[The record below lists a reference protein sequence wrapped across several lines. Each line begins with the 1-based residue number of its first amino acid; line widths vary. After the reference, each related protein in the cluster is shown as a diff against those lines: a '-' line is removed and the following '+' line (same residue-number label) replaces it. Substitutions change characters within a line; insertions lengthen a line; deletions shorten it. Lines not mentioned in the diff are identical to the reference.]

1 VSPAV
6 AAALEAVAL
15 RLRAAGIPF
24 LLGGSALL
32 HAIGVPVEVG
42 DVDLVLR
49 PEDHDRLRDAA
60 GGWWRGSTTETTE
73 LFRSPWKA
81 TLDVD
86 GVEVDAVGGLAWAAA
101 GGRVVRMPFRAEG
114 TWRCGAAE
122 VPLASPAHWLVL
134 YEHYR
139 PDRAA
144 ALAPHISPR
153 QRELAERELG
163 LL

>member
-1 VSPAV
+1 VSPEV

-15 RLRAAGIPF
+15 RLHAAGIPF

-32 HAIGVPVEVG
+32 HALSIPVRVA
-42 DVDLVLR
+42 DIDLVLR
-49 PEDHDRLRDAA
+49 PEDHDALREAA
-60 GGWWRGSTTETTE
+60 GSWWRGSTTDQTP

-86 GVEVDAVGGLAWAAA
+86 GVEVDGLGGLAWAD
-101 GGRVVRMPFRAEG
+101 GDRVARMPFRAEG
-114 TWRCGAAE
+114 VWRCGAAQI
-122 VPLASPAHWLVL
+122 PLAPAGAWLLL
-134 YEHYR
+134 YEHHR

-144 ALAPHISPR
+144 ALAPHLPPGA
-153 QRELAERELG
+153 REVALKDVG

>member
-1 VSPAV
+1 LTPEV

-15 RLRAAGIPF
+15 RLHDAGVPF

-32 HAIGVPVEVG
+32 DALGVPVTVG

-49 PEDHDRLRDAA
+49 EEDHDRLRAAA
-60 GGWWRGSTTETTE
+60 GAWWRGSTTDPTP

-81 TLDVD
+81 ALEVG
-86 GVEVDAVGGLAWAAA
+86 GVEVEGLGGLAWAV
-101 GGRVVRMPFRAEG
+101 GDRVARMPFRAEG
-114 TWRCGAAE
+114 SVRLGAAE
-122 VPLASPAHWLVL
+122 VPLAPAAAWLLL
-134 YEHYR
+134 YERHR

-144 ALAPHISPR
+144 ALAPHVTPEA
-153 QRELAERELG
+153 RELALRELG

>member
-1 VSPAV
+1 VSPEV

-15 RLRAAGIPF
+15 RLQAAGVAF
-24 LLGGSALL
+24 LLGGSGLL
-32 HAIGVPVEVG
+32 HALGVPVEVR

-49 PEDHDRLRDAA
+49 PEDHDRLRAAA
-60 GGWWRGSTTETTE
+60 GDWWRGSSTETTA

-81 TLDVD
+81 ELDVD
-86 GVEVDAVGGLAWAAA
+86 GVVVEALGGLAWAD
-101 GGRVVRMPFRAEG
+101 GDRVARMPFRAEG

-122 VPLASPAHWLVL
+122 VPLAPAAAWLLL
-134 YEHYR
+134 YERHR

-144 ALAPHISPR
+144 LLAPRLAPGAR
-153 QRELAERELG
+153 GVALREVG

>member
-1 VSPAV
+1 VTPAV

-15 RLRAAGIPF
+15 RLRDAGIPF

-32 HAIGVPVEVG
+32 HALAIDVEVG
-42 DVDLVLR
+42 DLDLVLR
-49 PEDHDRLRDAA
+49 PEDHDRLREAA

-81 TLDVD
+81 TLEID
-86 GVEVDAVGGLAWAAA
+86 GVTVDALGGLAWAA

-114 TWRCGAAE
+114 SWRCGAAE
-122 VPLASPAHWLVL
+122 IPLSPAAAWLLL
-134 YEHYR
+134 YERYR

-144 ALAPHISPR
+144 ALAPHVSPR
-153 QRELAERELG
+153 EREVAERELG

>member
-15 RLRAAGIPF
+15 RLQAADIPF

-32 HAIGVPVEVG
+32 HALGLPVEVR

-60 GGWWRGSTTETTE
+60 GDWWRGSTTETTP
-73 LFRSPWKA
+73 LFRSSWKA
-81 TLDVD
+81 TLDVG
-86 GVEVDAVGGLAWAAA
+86 GVDVDALGGLAWADRDRIA
-101 GGRVVRMPFRAEG
+101 RMPFRAEG
-114 TWRCGAAE
+114 TWRRGAAE
-122 VPLASPAHWLVL
+122 VALAPAGAWLLL
-134 YEHYR
+134 YERHR

-144 ALAPHISPR
+144 LLSDHLPAGA
-153 QRELAERELG
+153 RELAMREVG